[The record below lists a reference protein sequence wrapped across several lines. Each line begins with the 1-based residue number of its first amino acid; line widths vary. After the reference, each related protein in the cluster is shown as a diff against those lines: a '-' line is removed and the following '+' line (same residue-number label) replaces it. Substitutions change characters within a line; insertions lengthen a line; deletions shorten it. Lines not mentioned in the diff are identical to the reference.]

1 MVNEYYL
8 YLYNHEG
15 FIAKFVT
22 KTDDILL
29 VYKDFGEDLIIAS
42 MIKNIKLHE
51 QIKDY
56 QYFIKNINKMK
67 SNCEK
72 IKKTDFFIYLS
83 CFNILYK
90 LNQDTI
96 VDYLFIKKKKRSCKL
111 GRKFAVR

>member
-8 YLYNHEG
+8 YLYNQQG
-15 FIAKFVT
+15 FIAKFET

-29 VYKDFGEDLIIAS
+29 IYKDFGEDLVIAS
-42 MIKNIKLHE
+42 MIKNIKLNE

-56 QYFIKNINKMK
+56 QNFIKNLNKMK
-67 SNCEK
+67 INCYK

-83 CFNILYK
+83 CFTILYK

-96 VDYLFIKKKKRSCKL
+96 VDYLFIKKKKRFKQTLSQTCH
-111 GRKFAVR
+111 

>member
-1 MVNEYYL
+1 MVNEYYF
-8 YLYNHEG
+8 YLYNDEE
-15 FIAKFVT
+15 FVAKFET

-29 VYKDFGEDLIIAS
+29 IYKDFGEDLIIAS

>member
-8 YLYNHEG
+8 YLYYQED
-15 FIAKFVT
+15 FIGKYVT
-22 KTDDILL
+22 KTDDIYLI
-29 VYKDFGEDLIIAS
+29 YKDFGEELIMAS

-56 QYFIKNINKMK
+56 QHFIKNINKMK

-72 IKKTDFFIYLS
+72 IRKTDFFIYLS
-83 CFNILYK
+83 CFTILYK

-96 VDYLFIKKKKRSCKL
+96 VDYLFIKKKKRSKRTLSQICH
-111 GRKFAVR
+111 

>member
-8 YLYNHEG
+8 YLYYQED

-29 VYKDFGEDLIIAS
+29 VYKDFGEDLVIAS
-42 MIKNIKLHE
+42 MIKNIKLNE

-56 QYFIKNINKMK
+56 ENFIKNINKMK

-72 IKKTDFFIYLS
+72 IRRTDFFIYLS
-83 CFNILYK
+83 CFTILYK

-96 VDYLFIKKKKRSCKL
+96 VDYLFIKKKKRSRQTL
-111 GRKFAVR
+111 